1 MITLKDVKKLTFIE
15 GKTGKQI
22 LWDTDGSGSGNALSG
37 FGVRVYPSGKKSFV
51 LFYRVKGRQHLKV
64 LGQFGPLTL
73 DQARDRA
80 AKDLASVVDD
90 KDPLIERQKAR
101 QGTRFDSF
109 CERYINGYAKKHKK
123 SWIEDQRRIDKYLK
137 PEFGAYRVD
146 AITRSDVAKFHGNLG
161 EQYPYAANRCIEQ
174 LSKMFKLAQDW
185 GLLDEKSTNPASGI
199 KAFHE
204 EKRDRW
210 VKPEELPGLV
220 EAINNEENFYGSQAL
235 WLYLLTG
242 LRREEVLTLEWDDVD
257 LARSQ
262 VTIPAHR
269 NKSNKPHYVQLSAP
283 AVKLL
288 NELPRQE
295 GNPYVIPGAKPGQ
308 HLVNIEKIWQR
319 VRKEA
324 GVEDVRLHDLRRT
337 VGSWL
342 AQSGNSLHLIG
353 KVLNHSSQ
361 STTAIYARFAQDHVK
376 EALDKHGEQLLQV
389 AKQKPVNFK
398 EQERRKRSTKKQSE

>member
-1 MITLKDVKKLTFIE
+1 MIIIKDVKKLTFIE
-15 GKTGKQI
+15 GKSGKQI

-73 DQARDRA
+73 DQARERA
-80 AKDLASVVDD
+80 AKDLASVIDD
-90 KDPLIERQKAR
+90 KDPLMERQKAR
-101 QGTRFDSF
+101 QGTRFDAF
-109 CERYINGYAKKHKK
+109 CERYISGYAKQHKR
-123 SWIEDQRRIDKYLK
+123 SWVEDQRRIDKYLK
-137 PEFGAYRVD
+137 PEFGSFRVD
-146 AITRSDVAKFHGNLG
+146 AITRSDIARFHGQLG
-161 EQYPYAANRCIEQ
+161 EQYPYSANRCVEQ

-185 GLLDEKSTNPASGI
+185 GLLDEKATNPASGI
-199 KAFHE
+199 KAFQE

-210 VKPEELPGLV
+210 VNPEEIPRLV
-220 EAINNEENFYGSQAL
+220 EAINNEENFYGSQAM

-242 LRREEVLTLEWDDVD
+242 LRKAEVLTLEWEHVD
-257 LARSQ
+257 LTRNEIK
-262 VTIPAHR
+262 IPAE
-269 NKSNKPHYVQLSAP
+269 KSKTKRTHYVHLSAP

-288 NELPRQE
+288 DELPRQD

-308 HLVNIEKIWQR
+308 HLVNIQKMWTR

-324 GVEDVRLHDLRRT
+324 KVEDVRLHDLRRT

-353 KVLNHSSQ
+353 RVLNHSSQ
-361 STTAIYARFAQDHVK
+361 STTAIYAHFAQDHVK
-376 EALDKHGEQLLQV
+376 EALDNHGKQLLQI
-389 AKQKPVNFK
+389 AKQVPVTFK
-398 EQERRKRSTKKQSE
+398 DREKEEES